1 MASSMI
7 GANLK
12 ALMDKHSLTVSDLA
26 DRSGVSASTINRIRN
41 GRSPN
46 TSTSTINAL
55 CAALSCTTADL
66 IGAEAVATIQTDIQS
81 AMMAQQEAYER
92 QIDSDEHHN
101 QMLIA
106 ALEESKRRTN
116 RRSIGWM
123 VIAIAALIAFAT
135 VFGSY
140 QQFRWDVSHP
150 TEGNIQYATIEELKE
165 ILNGEQ

>member
-7 GANLK
+7 GGNLK
-12 ALMDKHSLTVSDLA
+12 ALMDKQSLTVSDLA
-26 DRSGVSASTINRIRN
+26 DRSGVSASTIDRIRN

-66 IGAEAVATIQTDIQS
+66 IGAEATATFQTDIQ
-81 AMMAQQEAYER
+81 AALMAQQEAYER
-92 QIDSDEHHN
+92 QIDSDERHN
-101 QMLIA
+101 HKLIK
-106 ALEESKRRTN
+106 ALEESKRRAN

-123 VIAIAALIAFAT
+123 VVAIAALIAFAIAL
-135 VFGSY
+135 GSY

-150 TEGNIQYATIEELKE
+150 SEGNIQYTTVEELKE
-165 ILNGEQ
+165 ILNGE

>member
-7 GANLK
+7 GVNLK

-26 DRSGVSASTINRIRN
+26 DKSGVSASTIDRIRN

-55 CAALSCTTADL
+55 CAALSCTAADL
-66 IGAEAVATIQTDIQS
+66 IGAEAAATIQTDIQS
-81 AMMAQQEAYER
+81 ALMAQQEAYER
-92 QIDSDEHHN
+92 QIDSDEKHN
-101 QMLIA
+101 QKLIK
-106 ALEESKRRTN
+106 ALEESKHRAN

-123 VIAIAALIAFAT
+123 VLAVAALIAFAIAL
-135 VFGSY
+135 GSY

-150 TEGNIQYATIEELKE
+150 TEGNIRYTTVEELKA